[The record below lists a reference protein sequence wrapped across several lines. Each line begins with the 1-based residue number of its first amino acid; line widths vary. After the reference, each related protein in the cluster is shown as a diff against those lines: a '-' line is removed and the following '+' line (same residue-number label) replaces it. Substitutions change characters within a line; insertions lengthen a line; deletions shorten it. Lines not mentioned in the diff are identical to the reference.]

1 MPHRTFPAKRTA
13 GTGFGTCGLWKPR
26 IRHLRIRAF
35 RCGGISFFCQIRHA
49 RAHAAGSGADAASRF
64 SGKADCGNR
73 LWDVRSVEVPCSAS
87 PHKGFPMRR
96 NFGFFVRF
104 VMSGRMQPDRGQ
116 MPHRAFPARRTAGTG
131 FGTCGLWK
139 PHDPEFSAAV
149 PPGRMLRAASQG
161 FRVRFV
167 CFAPSCR
174 KSVSGVCRS
183 RGLCLRGL
191 CLRGLLLRRAA
202 APGGRPPPKIGKRR
216 EKNRKEAVRVIGYQS
231 AASRHSAAPTGF
243 RL

>member
-1 MPHRTFPAKRTA
+1 MPGRMQPDRGADAALRFSGKADS
-13 GTGFGTCGLWKPR
+13 GTGFGTCSLWKP
-26 IRHLRIRAF
+26 HDPEF
-35 RCGGISFFCQIRHA
+35 S
-49 RAHAAGSGADAASRF
+49 AA
-64 SGKADCGNR
+64 
-73 LWDVRSVEVPCSAS
+73 VP
-87 PHKGFPMRR
+87 P
-96 NFGFFVRF
+96 
-104 VMSGRMQPDRGQ
+104 GQ

-191 CLRGLLLRRAA
+191 LLRRRA
-202 APGGRPPPKIGKRR
+202 GILRLRPAFGCNLYRYR
-216 EKNRKEAVRVIGYQS
+216 TAQS
-231 AASRHSAAPTGF
+231 GLPCLYPQF
-243 RL
+243 